1 MYQEQIKLVKLDMED
16 IQDTRIMKLKEK
28 YEEELQN
35 LKMQLQ
41 EVRGRLKLREKLI
54 KRLFKVLLR

>member
-1 MYQEQIKLVKLDMED
+1 
-16 IQDTRIMKLKEK
+16 MKLKEK